1 MKKTIIA
8 LAFATLGFTASTYAA
23 APKSAAPVP
32 VRVETEFTQHF
43 SDAVD
48 VRWEEGRNFFKATFE
63 DFGRTL
69 FAFFSD
75 NGELMG
81 VATNLSS
88 TRLPERLQA
97 EIKHSYSG
105 YWITDLFGYHNDTE
119 RGFVV
124 TLENA
129 DKVVVLK
136 ATGEGGWNVYK
147 TSVKP

>member
-8 LAFATLGFTASTYAA
+8 LAFATLGLTASTYAA
-23 APKSAAPVP
+23 APKSEAPIP
-32 VRVETEFTQHF
+32 VRIESQFSQHF
-43 SDAVD
+43 ANATN

-63 DFGRTL
+63 AWGQTL
-69 FAFFSD
+69 FAFFAD
-75 NGELMG
+75 NGDLMG

-88 TRLPERLQA
+88 TTLPERLQA

-105 YWITDLFGYHNDTE
+105 YWITDLFGYHNADE
-119 RGFVV
+119 KGFAV

-129 DKVVVLK
+129 NKVIVLK

-147 TSVKP
+147 TTLKG